1 MKSSKRPR
9 AAMLSA
15 FVIGAVFVLSIQP
28 GYSSGNGQAT
38 AGGGAQSQN
47 TTQSSTPSQ
56 VAPIATKPVWQGAQ
70 ANRVSHRAER
80 YYEGVWGIGE
90 LRIKTA
96 ESGQLI
102 RFNYRVLDP
111 TKAEALNDKK
121 LSPELYDAQAGVK
134 LVVPQMEKVGA
145 LRQSS
150 TPKAGMTYWMAFSN
164 PTLVVKRGHRVDVVI
179 GSFRANNLVVE

>member
-1 MKSSKRPR
+1 MSYLLGSDAVRSQEQRKRTNLKVN
-9 AAMLSA
+9 AA
-15 FVIGAVFVLSIQP
+15 G
-28 GYSSGNGQAT
+28 GCSSGNGQAT

-90 LRIKTA
+90 LRIKSA

-111 TKAEALNDKK
+111 TK
-121 LSPELYDAQAGVK
+121 
-134 LVVPQMEKVGA
+134 
-145 LRQSS
+145 
-150 TPKAGMTYWMAFSN
+150 
-164 PTLVVKRGHRVDVVI
+164 
-179 GSFRANNLVVE
+179 